1 MQCENA
7 PVVHLSRGYRSSLEI
22 ADFCSSLLPD
32 DAEKSESFGRHGTQ
46 PILQDYSPNALQTQ
60 LDAWKNQ
67 GFGRIAVI
75 TQSQSEA
82 VELSVLLK
90 KSFLLTGDINELEE
104 TGIILGGLNLM
115 KGLEF
120 DAVAVVWRH
129 ENAPSDDE
137 RRRRYTACSRALH
150 ELAVFTIHSDR

>member
-1 MQCENA
+1 MMCRDA

-22 ADFCSSLLPD
+22 ADFCNSLLPD
-32 DAEKSESFGRHGTQ
+32 NAEKSEAFGRHGIA
-46 PILQDYSPNALQTQ
+46 PILRDYSHEALEVQ
-60 LDAWKNQ
+60 LDAWKKQ

-104 TGIILGGLNLM
+104 TGVILGGLNLM

-120 DAVAVVWRH
+120 DAVAVVWTH
-129 ENAPSDDE
+129 EEAPSDDE

-150 ELAVFTIHSDR
+150 QLAVFTKSPDK